1 MISRDAE
8 GLKAAASA
16 ISALRARIEEPASA
30 SGLVSAAVATVTPA
44 SMTAPSFTAALKPE
58 PALGSAPA
66 AAPALKPDPTLES
79 APSPVPEHAAMA
91 ALTPSSDAASIAATM
106 RIRLQ
111 LETASAT
118 VAAMLARKESC
129 GSHYRSDAVQ

>member
-16 ISALRARIEEPASA
+16 ISALQARVEELAFAPELTS
-30 SGLVSAAVATVTPA
+30 SAVATVAPA
-44 SMTAPSFTAALKPE
+44 SMAAPSFTAALKPE

-66 AAPALKPDPTLES
+66 TAPALKPEPTLGS
-79 APSPVPEHAAMA
+79 APSPVSEHAAMA
-91 ALTPSSDAASIAATM
+91 ELTSFSDAASIAATM